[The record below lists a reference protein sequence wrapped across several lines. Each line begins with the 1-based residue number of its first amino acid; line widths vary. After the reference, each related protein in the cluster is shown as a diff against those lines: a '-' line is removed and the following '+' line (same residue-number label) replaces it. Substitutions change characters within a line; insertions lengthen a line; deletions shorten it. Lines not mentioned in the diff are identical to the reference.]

1 MADVLAFNGTE
12 WISLRGPAGTA
23 GADGQPGADG
33 AKGDVGETGPAGADG
48 APGEPG
54 PKGDTGDQG
63 VPGEKGDKGDSGS
76 GVTIKGTATTY
87 PPDAA
92 PDVGDMWLAGD
103 PVPVGTPASASGP
116 AQPGDGIVWD
126 SSAWINVGPV
136 RGPVGPQG
144 PAGADGDDGVAGA
157 DGAKGDP
164 GEKGEAGADG
174 ADGADGLSQEVY
186 GPQPNEPVGAAKGAI
201 WFSTT

>member
-1 MADVLAFNGTE
+1 MADVLCFNGVE

-33 AKGDVGETGPAGADG
+33 AQGDVGPAGPAGADG
-48 APGEPG
+48 AAGEAG
-54 PKGDTGDQG
+54 PKGDPGL
-63 VPGEKGDKGDSGS
+63 PGEKGEQGPKGDAGS

-103 PVPVGTPASASGP
+103 PVPAGTPNSATGP

-144 PAGADGDDGVAGA
+144 PAGADGADGVAGA
-157 DGAKGDP
+157 DG
-164 GEKGEAGADG
+164 EKGETGETGPAG

>member
-1 MADVLAFNGTE
+1 MADVLCFNGVE
-12 WISLRGPAGTA
+12 WISLRGPA

-33 AKGDVGETGPAGADG
+33 AKGDVGPAGPAGADG
-48 APGEPG
+48 VAGEAG
-54 PKGDTGDQG
+54 PKGDTGEQG
-63 VPGEKGDKGDSGS
+63 PAGEKGDKGDSGS
-76 GVTIKGTATTY
+76 GVTIKGTATAF

-92 PDVGDMWLAGD
+92 PEVGDMWLAGD
-103 PVPVGTPASASGP
+103 PVPVGTPASATGP

-126 SSAWINVGPV
+126 STAWINVGPV

-157 DGAKGDP
+157 DGAQ
-164 GEKGEAGADG
+164 GEVGPAGPAG

>member
-1 MADVLAFNGTE
+1 MADVLCFNGVE
-12 WISLRGPAGTA
+12 WISLRGPA

-33 AKGDVGETGPAGADG
+33 AKGEVGPAGPAGADG
-48 APGEPG
+48 VAGEAG
-54 PKGDTGDQG
+54 PKGDTGEQG
-63 VPGEKGDKGDSGS
+63 PAGEKGDKGDSGS
-76 GVTIKGTATTY
+76 GVTIKGTATAF

-92 PDVGDMWLAGD
+92 PEVGDMWLAGD
-103 PVPVGTPASASGP
+103 PVPVGTPASATGP

-126 SSAWINVGPV
+126 STAWINVGPV

-157 DGAKGDP
+157 DGAQ
-164 GEKGEAGADG
+164 GEVGPAGPAG

>member
-1 MADVLAFNGTE
+1 
-12 WISLRGPAGTA
+12 
-23 GADGQPGADG
+23 
-33 AKGDVGETGPAGADG
+33 
-48 APGEPG
+48 
-54 PKGDTGDQG
+54 
-63 VPGEKGDKGDSGS
+63 
-76 GVTIKGTATTY
+76 
-87 PPDAA
+87 
-92 PDVGDMWLAGD
+92 MWLAGD

-201 WFSTT
+201 WFMT

>member
-48 APGEPG
+48 VAGEAG
-54 PKGDTGDQG
+54 PKGDPGEQG
-63 VPGEKGDKGDSGS
+63 PAGEKGDKGDSGS

-87 PPDAA
+87 PPDAS
-92 PDVGDMWLAGD
+92 PEVGDMYLVAD
-103 PVPVGTPASASGP
+103 PVPVGTPASATGP

-126 SSAWINVGPV
+126 SAAWINVGPV
-136 RGPVGPQG
+136 RGPKGETG
-144 PAGADGDDGVAGA
+144 SAGA
-157 DGAKGDP
+157 DGADGAAGAP
-164 GEKGEAGADG
+164 GEKGETGETGPAG